1 MSDRRFLADHMLIRM
16 ARWLRMAGHD
26 VSNPPQDADDLDLMQ
41 IAKEEGE
48 EGERTL
54 ITRDRA
60 LAQRCRRDGVDCI
73 LVGSSDLDDQLREMI
88 LLGIDLE
95 MRPKRCTIC
104 NGPLREMTKPETIE
118 VADLAEDEPL
128 WRCESCGK
136 LYWEG
141 SHWARI
147 KERLERLREG

>member
-1 MSDRRFLADHMLIRM
+1 MLIKL

-26 VSNPPQDADDLDLMQ
+26 VSNPPRDADDRDLMK
-41 IAKEEGE
+41 IAKEE
-48 EGERTL
+48 ERTL
-54 ITRDRA
+54 ITRDRD
-60 LAQRCRRDGVDCI
+60 LAKRCRRDGIDCI
-73 LVGSSDLDDQLREMI
+73 LVASSDLDDQLREMI
-88 LLGIDLE
+88 LLCIDLE

-104 NGPLREMTKPETIE
+104 NGSLREMT
-118 VADLAEDEPL
+118 DLAEDEPL

-136 LYWEG
+136 LYWVG

>member
-1 MSDRRFLADHMLIRM
+1 MSDRRFLADHMLLRM

-26 VSNPPQDADDLDLMQ
+26 VSNPPMDADDLDLMQ
-41 IAKEEGE
+41 IAKDE
-48 EGERTL
+48 ERTL
-54 ITRDRA
+54 ITRDRD
-60 LAQRCRRDGVDCI
+60 LAKRCRRDGVDCI
-73 LVGSSDLDDQLREMI
+73 LVESSDLDDQLREMV

-95 MRPKRCTIC
+95 MRPERCTIC
-104 NGPLREMTKPETIE
+104 NGPLREMTESEPRE
-118 VADLAEDEPL
+118 VANLAEDEPL

>member
-1 MSDRRFLADHMLIRM
+1 MSDRRFLADHMLLRM

-26 VSNPPQDADDLDLMQ
+26 VSNPPLDADDLDLMQ
-41 IAKEEGE
+41 IAKEE
-48 EGERTL
+48 ERTL
-54 ITRDRA
+54 ITRDRD
-60 LAQRCRRDGVDCI
+60 LAKRCRRDGVDSI
-73 LVGSSDLDDQLREMI
+73 LVASSDLDDQLREMI

-95 MRPKRCTIC
+95 MRPERCTIC
-104 NGPLREMTKPETIE
+104 NGPLREMTNPEPIE

>member
-26 VSNPPQDADDLDLMQ
+26 VSNPPLDADDLDLMQ
-41 IAKEEGE
+41 IAKEEE
-48 EGERTL
+48 LTL
-54 ITRDRA
+54 ITRDRD

-73 LVGSSDLDDQLREMI
+73 LVASSALDDQLREMI

-95 MRPKRCTIC
+95 MRPERCTIC
-104 NGPLREMTKPETIE
+104 NGPLREMT
-118 VADLAEDEPL
+118 DLAEDEPL

>member
-1 MSDRRFLADHMLIRM
+1 MLLRM

-26 VSNPPQDADDLDLMQ
+26 VSNPPMDADDLDLMQ
-41 IAKEEGE
+41 IAKDE
-48 EGERTL
+48 ERTL
-54 ITRDRA
+54 ITRDRD
-60 LAQRCRRDGVDCI
+60 LAKRCRRDGVDCI
-73 LVGSSDLDDQLREMI
+73 LVESSDLDDQLREMV

-95 MRPKRCTIC
+95 MRPERCTIC
-104 NGPLREMTKPETIE
+104 NGPLREMTESEPRE
-118 VADLAEDEPL
+118 VANLAEDEPL